1 MAHRLC
7 CSATASAKWKLL
19 AKGMPLH
26 LFMWCCADADRLGLL
41 NVGLQKR
48 TPLDVTSLKRSNPKL
63 VCSTRA
69 IMVMLKSAFLKM
81 EWNLTFINTYL
92 CGCGSHSHHIT
103 FKTPNPFD
111 FIFMKFAFLSFWSP
125 ATHSSLIFP
134 TAYNSTCAQ

>member
-7 CSATASAKWKLL
+7 CSGTASAKWKLL

-92 CGCGSHSHHIT
+92 CGCGSHSHHIQNSKPIW
-103 FKTPNPFD
+103 FYFHEVC
-111 FIFMKFAFLSFWSP
+111 LSFILVPSNP
-125 ATHSSLIFP
+125 QFP
-134 TAYNSTCAQ
+134 YFPNCL